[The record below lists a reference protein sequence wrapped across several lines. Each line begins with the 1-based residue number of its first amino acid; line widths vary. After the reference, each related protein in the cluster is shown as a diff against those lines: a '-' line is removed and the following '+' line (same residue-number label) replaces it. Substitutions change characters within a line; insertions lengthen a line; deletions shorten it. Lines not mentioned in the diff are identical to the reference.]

1 MERIELDTSLVTV
14 ISRVIDYFYT
24 VIGYLCRNP
33 AKCRDIPTM
42 FRGISRNYPQNER
55 WTRFPGAQLNV
66 TGRFQIRNMK
76 SIWSRDE
83 WAVVFQREWKSAGI
97 NVPRAIRANPFFLS
111 FTFLLSFFFAT
122 TSFFPLLSLT
132 REIFE
137 ISSDYAH
144 AIDVRANSRFRDNW
158 ISNVSENYNY
168 SQPIVLRI
176 QERLNTRS
184 LNVVT

>member
-1 MERIELDTSLVTV
+1 MFNFQSYIAISVASSRFVRRSVFARAARGSDRIERIELDTSLVTV

-24 VIGYLCRNP
+24 VIGYLCKNP
-33 AKCRDIPTM
+33 AECRDIPTM

-111 FTFLLSFFFAT
+111 SAFLLSLF
-122 TSFFPLLSLT
+122 S
-132 REIFE
+132 
-137 ISSDYAH
+137 
-144 AIDVRANSRFRDNW
+144 
-158 ISNVSENYNY
+158 
-168 SQPIVLRI
+168 
-176 QERLNTRS
+176 
-184 LNVVT
+184 